1 MTPKSAVKYFP
12 MIFKVLAHFLINR
25 PDTENYNNHFLYVDS
40 TFFKSKVVFSNVY
53 PIITYKPLDIY
64 ELQSL
69 CNKLKAGFPSSVYL
83 LQSC

>member
-40 TFFKSKVVFSNVY
+40 TF
-53 PIITYKPLDIY
+53 
-64 ELQSL
+64 
-69 CNKLKAGFPSSVYL
+69 
-83 LQSC
+83 